1 MTSLIFLIFCLI
13 IKLIVRDLNKPVVSE
28 VDLLINKI
36 TEKKPI
42 KYFSNGIELKTNLT
56 EHYFNILDL
65 ENGKIYN
72 REMILTQVQKQ
83 DSYYQ
88 EDVAV
93 GYKSRCN
100 SVDILLAE
108 EYIMDNYNYVVY
120 MN

>member
-1 MTSLIFLIFCLI
+1 MITLIFFSICLI
-13 IKLIVRDLNKPVVSE
+13 IKLIVRDLNKPVVSD
-28 VDLLINKI
+28 VDQLIKRI
-36 TEKKPI
+36 TQKKPV
-42 KYFSNGIELKTNLT
+42 KYISNGVELKTT
-56 EHYFNILDL
+56 FKRHYFNILDM
-65 ENGKIYN
+65 ENGKVYD

>member
-13 IKLIVRDLNKPVVSE
+13 IKLIVSELNKPVVSD
-28 VDLLINKI
+28 VDQLIKRI
-36 TEKKPI
+36 TQKKPV
-42 KYFSNGIELKTNLT
+42 KYISNGVELKTNFT
-56 EHYFNILDL
+56 EHYFDILDM
-65 ENGKIYN
+65 ENGKIYD